1 MRLISFLGTG
11 QYGTTQY
18 TFNAQHC
25 ETCYVAAA
33 MAHFIK
39 PTEIIILA
47 TKEAEE
53 KHGKGLRAEIERLQ
67 LAELEFQNIPYGG
80 NTEEL
85 WQQFEIISKVIT
97 KEAPEAVTL
106 DITHGFR
113 AQPFFAA
120 SVIAYLR
127 AIDRKPS
134 DFRVHYGEFRQDELK
149 SPIWDLSVF
158 ITLLDWSSAL
168 HSFIKTG
175 HSKALVALAIDENT
189 RIHKAGGE
197 NRPKKLKSLADSL
210 NDFSANMAT
219 VRCPQLITGKERG
232 SARAVLKLIAE
243 SDAEVKTYFK
253 PLVPVLELLRQQ
265 LDQIP
270 AESLF
275 GDSGHQALSALSKL
289 YLKYERYPEALITL
303 REGWISLYAEA
314 GKTDQELLE
323 SKKRCNTEDRW
334 REAENTDDKK
344 NADDISNV
352 RNDIEHGGFRA
363 QPCPARTL
371 REQTEKLVA
380 AFEVAQ
386 PQPTGKTYFISRH
399 PGAFAWA
406 NTQGFQVDECLE
418 HFDVN
423 LIQDGDTV
431 IGTLPVNLI
440 AQVNERGGRYFH
452 LALELPAER
461 RGQELS
467 AEEMQKFG
475 AQLKE
480 FKVISVSNS

>member
-11 QYGTTQY
+11 KYGTTQY

-33 MAHFIK
+33 LAHFIK

-47 TKEAEE
+47 TKEAEK
-53 KHGKGLRAEIERLQ
+53 KHGKGLGAEIERLQ
-67 LAELEFQNIPYGG
+67 LAELEFQNIPCGG

-97 KEAPEAVTL
+97 KGAPEAVTL

-127 AIDRKPS
+127 AIDRKPF
-134 DFRVHYGEFRQDELK
+134 DFRVHYGEFRQDELE
-149 SPIWDLSVF
+149 SPIWDLSAF

-175 HSKALVALAIDENT
+175 HSKALVALAIDENK

-197 NRPKKLKSLADSL
+197 NRPKKLKLLADSL
-210 NDFSANMAT
+210 NDFS
-219 VRCPQLITGKERG
+219 CP
-232 SARAVLKLIAE
+232 
-243 SDAEVKTYFK
+243 
-253 PLVPVLELLRQQ
+253 
-265 LDQIP
+265 
-270 AESLF
+270 
-275 GDSGHQALSALSKL
+275 H
-289 YLKYERYPEALITL
+289 
-303 REGWISLYAEA
+303 
-314 GKTDQELLE
+314 
-323 SKKRCNTEDRW
+323 
-334 REAENTDDKK
+334 
-344 NADDISNV
+344 
-352 RNDIEHGGFRA
+352 EHGGFRA
-363 QPCPARTL
+363 QPCPAKSL

-406 NTQGFQVDECLE
+406 NTQGFQVDECLA

-423 LIQDGDTV
+423 FIQSGDTV

-452 LALELPAER
+452 LALELPAEM

-467 AEEMQKFG
+467 AEQMQAFG

-480 FKVISVSNS
+480 FKAILV